1 MATIRKRNGKYQVQ
15 VRINGYISSKTFP
28 SYELAK
34 KWANK
39 QEIIAFTEPDD
50 RPRYRPAN
58 FKEILLKYWE
68 YAQHH
73 HKGASVEQI
82 VIQALC
88 REPWVNKPLPGVC
101 RADIIEFRDR
111 RLLSV
116 KPDTFKRQLNI
127 IRSAARMASEEWG
140 WICTMVLFHDIKLP
154 KQNERQVRRITPE
167 VEERILTGADSGKN
181 PFVRPLI
188 ILALET
194 GMRRSELLRLRHEDW
209 DSCCG
214 LLSVKETKN
223 GKNRVIPTSKRA
235 AETLSELT
243 KTNHSLLLPITGN
256 AVNLSFQRLKN
267 RTGLHWLR
275 FHDFRHEAISR
286 FFELGLSVPEIQ
298 NVSGHA
304 QLSQLQRYI
313 CLDIEK
319 LRLRMQSAKTTN
331 ELEKCNDEHYTTS
344 HPILKM

>member
-1 MATIRKRNGKYQVQ
+1 MATIRKRNAKYQVQ
-15 VRINGYISSKTFP
+15 VRINGYTKSKTFP
-28 SYELAK
+28 CYEIAK

-39 QEIIAFTEPDD
+39 QEIIAFTEPDE
-50 RPRYRPAN
+50 RPRYQPAN

-88 REPWVNKPLPGVC
+88 REHWANKPLQGLC

-140 WICTMVLFHDIKLP
+140 WICTMLLFQDIKLP
-154 KQNERQVRRITPE
+154 KQNERQVRRITPGI
-167 VEERILTGADSGKN
+167 EERLLTGTQGGRS
-181 PFVRPLI
+181 PFMKPLI

-194 GMRRSELLRLRHEDW
+194 GMRRGELLRLKHEDW
-209 DSCCG
+209 DIRSG
-214 LLSVKETKN
+214 LISIKETKN
-223 GKNRVIPTSKRA
+223 GKNRVIPASNRA
-235 AETLSELT
+235 RQTLCKLAQNNT
-243 KTNHSLLLPITGN
+243 HSLIPLSGN
-256 AVNLSFQRLKN
+256 AVNLSFQRLKR
-267 RTGLHWLR
+267 RTGLNWLR

-286 FFELGLSVPEIQ
+286 WFEIGLNIPEIRTLSGHSDVAMLMRYSGPEMNKIKNQIQ
-298 NVSGHA
+298 NVRA
-304 QLSQLQRYI
+304 
-313 CLDIEK
+313 
-319 LRLRMQSAKTTN
+319 
-331 ELEKCNDEHYTTS
+331 
-344 HPILKM
+344 